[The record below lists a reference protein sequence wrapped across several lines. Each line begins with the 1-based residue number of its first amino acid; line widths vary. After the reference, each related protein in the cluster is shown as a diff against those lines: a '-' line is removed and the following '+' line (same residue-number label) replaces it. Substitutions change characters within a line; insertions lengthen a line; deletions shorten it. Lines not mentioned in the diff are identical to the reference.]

1 MNSGAGR
8 LDRRYQF
15 AKRVEVEDCAGN
27 FEGEFVPQFEMA
39 GNRKYL
45 RGGESVM
52 ASRLQAKSPVI
63 LTVRACINSRLI
75 QPEWTATDT
84 RTGEVF
90 NIREQPQESDNRG
103 YMQMLAET
111 GVAV

>member
-1 MNSGAGR
+1 MTDGAGR
-8 LDRRYQF
+8 LDRRYSF
-15 AKRVEVEDCAGN
+15 YKRVEVADGAGN
-27 FEGEFVPQFEMA
+27 FEGGWQLQFEMA

-45 RGGESVM
+45 RGGEAVM

-63 LTVRACINSRLI
+63 LTIRSCINSRLI
-75 QPEWTATDT
+75 KPDWRATDT
-84 RTGEVF
+84 RTGEEF

-103 YMQMLAET
+103 YMQMLAEA